1 MVGDV
6 RLINSHLRIDP
17 RDHQP
22 ILQLFLGRGVITGES
37 AHSSNTT
44 ATRLNFV
51 KWVHNCRRR
60 MSLKLINLFTTDQFI
75 GFFVVLFALKWTQHG
90 DRVARPRSIFF
101 DELVGRR
108 RPWTNDIIFAS
119 QHQLSRRPLRRNTL
133 YLLA

>member
-6 RLINSHLRIDP
+6 RLIHSHVRIDP

-22 ILQLFLGRGVITGES
+22 ILHLFLGRGVITGES
-37 AHSSNTT
+37 AHSSNT
-44 ATRLNFV
+44 ATTKLNFV

-60 MSLKLINLFTTDQFI
+60 MPLKLINLFTTDQFI
-75 GFFVVLFALKWTQHG
+75 GFLVFLFALKWTQHG

-108 RPWTNDIIFAS
+108 PWTNDIIFAS
-119 QHQLSRRPLRRNTL
+119 QHQLSRWPLRRNAL